1 MRGHTDSDNGQVEA
15 LGRLL
20 RAAAEAYE
28 AGGHPAAATA
38 AGVLRALPAP
48 DLPPPGARPK
58 ALVDLDAALA
68 GLGADGFGVLLR
80 DLAPRLPWVESSLPM
95 PGPLIG
101 RYSYVDIA
109 GPDALIV
116 TEELGFGLYLQR
128 RDTVYP
134 AHAHAAEEFYIVL
147 SGTAAWQKGDG
158 AFADQPP
165 GRFIHHRPDERHA
178 MTTGAE
184 PLLAM
189 WLWTGDLDETTYR
202 IDGA

>member
-1 MRGHTDSDNGQVEA
+1 MRGYTSDGQGA
-15 LGRLL
+15 TLDRLL
-20 RAAAEAYE
+20 GAAAEAYE
-28 AGGHPAAATA
+28 AGGHPAAAIA
-38 AGVLRALPAP
+38 AGILRALPAP
-48 DLPPPGARPK
+48 DLPPTGARPK
-58 ALVDLDAALA
+58 ALVDLDAALD
-68 GLGADGFGVLLR
+68 GLDLDGFGTLLR

-95 PGPLIG
+95 PGPLVG

-116 TEELGFGLYLQR
+116 TQDLGFGLYLQR

-134 AHAHAAEEFYIVL
+134 AHAHAAEEFYVVL

-158 AFADQPP
+158 AFSKQPP
-165 GRFIHHRPDERHA
+165 GRFIHHRPNERHA

-189 WLWTGDLDETTYR
+189 WLWTGDLDETSYR
-202 IDGA
+202 IDGV

>member
-1 MRGHTDSDNGQVEA
+1 MRGYTNDGQGA
-15 LGRLL
+15 TLDRLL
-20 RAAAEAYE
+20 GAAAEAYE
-28 AGGHPAAATA
+28 AGGHPAAIAA

-48 DLPPPGARPK
+48 DLPPTGARPK
-58 ALVDLDAALA
+58 ALADLDAALA
-68 GLGADGFGVLLR
+68 GLAADGLGTLLR

-95 PGPLIG
+95 PGPLVG

-116 TEELGFGLYLQR
+116 TQALGFGLYLQR

-134 AHAHAAEEFYIVL
+134 AHAHAAEEFYLVL

-158 AFADQPP
+158 AFAEQPP

-178 MTTGAE
+178 VTTGPE

-189 WLWTGDLDETTYR
+189 WLWTGDLDETSYR
-202 IDGA
+202 IDGV